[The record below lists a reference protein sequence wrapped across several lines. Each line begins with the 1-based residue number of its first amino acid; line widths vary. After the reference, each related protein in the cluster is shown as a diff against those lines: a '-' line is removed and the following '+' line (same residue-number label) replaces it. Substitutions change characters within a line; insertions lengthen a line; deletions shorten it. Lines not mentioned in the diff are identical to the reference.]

1 MTSVITGDIIKSE
14 RISDPTL
21 WLDTLKSALTY
32 LTKNSDN
39 WELFRGDSFQIEIAD
54 ITNSFEA
61 AIYIKAAL
69 KSHKSLDARMALGIG
84 NKSFTGKNIT
94 ESNGEVFQFS
104 GETLEQL
111 KKEKVTF
118 KIKTPNPKLDVELN
132 LYFKLAFT
140 IMDNWTSNAAEIVKL
155 HLENPNMTQ
164 AALGKTIGITQNT
177 VSERQKRAY
186 LNEIME
192 LNLMFK
198 KKISTFLI

>member
-1 MTSVITGDIIKSE
+1 MTSVIIGDIIKSE

-140 IMDNWTSNAAEIVKL
+140 IM
-155 HLENPNMTQ
+155 
-164 AALGKTIGITQNT
+164 
-177 VSERQKRAY
+177 
-186 LNEIME
+186 
-192 LNLMFK
+192 
-198 KKISTFLI
+198 